1 MVDLKI
7 EVPEVFFEE
16 EERWGHKIDRQMK
29 EVWAIELDLYAEL
42 KRVCDKYGLRVAA
55 NAGTILGAVRHKGFI
70 PWDDDL
76 DFMMPRKDYEVLCE
90 VASEEFKHPYFFE
103 NFHVDPHFIYGDAKL
118 LNLDTT
124 GYENPYLTKHGIF
137 IDIFPLDAY
146 IDDERLFEQQWNEA
160 LNLFSRYQRVLTCN
174 SFSYIMGKGISIPRR
189 LARLYYY
196 LKYKIMGAKVGGAYQ
211 KKLFAAFEKVCQRYN
226 DRDDIK
232 YIGELSFLQKNDRS
246 LMADFD
252 NLVMMD
258 FEFIKIPV
266 TCHYHD
272 YLTMKYG
279 NYQEPVKTGFA
290 MHTFTVLDTG
300 RSYIEVLKEKGI
312 NYE

>member
-7 EVPEVFFEE
+7 EVPDYFFDE
-16 EERWGHKIDRQMK
+16 EERWGHQIDRQMK
-29 EVWAIELDLYAEL
+29 EVWAVELDLFAEL
-42 KRVCDKYGLRVAA
+42 KRVCDKYGLRLAA

-76 DFMMPRKDYEVLCE
+76 DFMMPREDYEVLCK

-146 IDDERLFEQQWNEA
+146 IDDEQLFEQQWNEA
-160 LNLFSRYQRVLTCN
+160 IKLFTQYQRVLTCS
-174 SFSYIMGKGISIPRR
+174 SFNYVREKGISLPRR

-196 LKYKIMGAKVGGAYQ
+196 LKLKLMRAKVGGPYQ
-211 KKLFAAFEKVCQRYN
+211 KKLFAKFEEVCQRYN
-226 DRDDIK
+226 GKNDIA
-232 YIGELSFLQKNDRS
+232 YIGELSFLQKNDKT
-246 LMADFD
+246 LKNDYD
-252 NLVMMD
+252 DLLMMD
-258 FEFIKIPV
+258 FEFTRIPIPE
-266 TCHYHD
+266 HYHE

-279 NYQEPVKTGFA
+279 DYQKPVKTGFA
-290 MHTFTVLDTG
+290 MHTFKVLDTG
-300 RSYIEVLKEKGI
+300 RPYTEVLKENGI
-312 NYE
+312 KYE

>member
-7 EVPEVFFEE
+7 DIPKEFFKE
-16 EERWGHKIDRQMK
+16 EERWGHQIDRQMK

-42 KRVCDKYGLRVAA
+42 KRVCDKYGLHLAA

-76 DFMMPRKDYEVLCE
+76 DFMMPREDYEVLCK
-90 VASEEFKHPYFFE
+90 VAADEFKHPYFFE

-146 IDDERLFEQQWNEA
+146 IDDEKLFERQWKEA
-160 LNLFSRYQRVLTCN
+160 VKLFSQYQRVVTCDKDY
-174 SFSYIMGKGISIPRR
+174 FKQPGISMPRR
-189 LARLYYY
+189 LVRLYYY
-196 LKYKIMGAKVGGAYQ
+196 LKFKFMGAKVGGSYQ
-211 KKLFAAFEKVCQRYN
+211 KRLFAQFEEVCQRYN
-226 DRDDIK
+226 DREDIQ
-232 YIGELSFLQKNDRS
+232 YIGELSFLQKNDKS
-246 LMADFD
+246 LRADYD
-252 NLVMMD
+252 HLQMMD
-258 FEFIKIPV
+258 FEFTKIPV
-266 TCHYHD
+266 PAHYHD

-279 NYQEPVKTGFA
+279 DYQKPVKTGFA
-290 MHTFTVLDTG
+290 MHTFKVLDTS
-300 RSYIEVLKEKGI
+300 RPYTEVLKEKGI
-312 NYE
+312 KYE